1 MTKNHASSIHVL
13 STIVHI
19 SEVYN
24 SNEKITKVISLLLLL
39 FIPVQFYE
47 KKKKLKSILIYLI

>member
-47 KKKKLKSILIYLI
+47 KKKN